1 MNTMG
6 FLHSAYDFMIREEPF
21 MDMYGNFVQYSSE
34 LFLWVQIDHRNHHPP
49 GCYREPR
56 HRLYHCE
63 EP

>member
-34 LFLWVQIDHRNHHPP
+34 LFP
-49 GCYREPR
+49 
-56 HRLYHCE
+56 
-63 EP
+63 